1 MKTSPETD
9 KLLPALMK
17 ARSAISIL
25 PLVKDARGDKAKYL
39 KLGTLLAAVEPVL
52 FEHDIMIVQGVGES
66 VTDGLLIAVRV
77 ETTLLHVSGQW
88 ISTSVVI
95 PVAGPM
101 LKGGENRGPHSA
113 PDGGI
118 SISYG
123 RRYGLMAVLCIT
135 PEDDNDGVVATS
147 ARRGRARAV
156 AVGVAERATNSRTEN
171 LKQRLAE
178 TGTRKLVKIEQ
189 CMDCGAKQGQPHEEG
204 CPNA

>member
-17 ARSAISIL
+17 ARAAISIL
-25 PLVKDARGDKAKYL
+25 PLVKDAKGERAKYL

-52 FEHDIMIVQGVGES
+52 FEHDIMIVQGVGAPIQ
-66 VTDGLLIAVRV
+66 DGLLIAIDVQ
-77 ETTLLHVSGQW
+77 TTLLHVSGQW
-88 ISTSVVI
+88 ISTGVLI

-101 LKGGENRGPHSA
+101 LKGGENRGAVSA

-123 RRYGLMAVLCIT
+123 RRYGLMAILSIT
-135 PEDDNDGVVATS
+135 PEDDNDGVIATS

-156 AVGVAERATNSRTEN
+156 AVGVAERATNSRTES

-178 TGTRKLVKIEQ
+178 TGQRKLVKIEQ

>member
-1 MKTSPETD
+1 M
-9 KLLPALMK
+9 PALLK
-17 ARSAISIL
+17 ARAAISIL
-25 PLVKDARGDKAKYL
+25 PLVKDAKGERAKYL

-52 FEHDIMIVQGVGES
+52 HENDIMIVQGDAGPI
-66 VTDGLLIAVRV
+66 TDGLLFGVRI

-88 ISTSVVI
+88 ISTEVCI

-101 LKGGENRGPHSA
+101 LKGGENRGAVSA

-123 RRYGLMAVLCIT
+123 RRYGLMAILSIT

-156 AVGVAERATNSRTEN
+156 AVGVTERATNKRTDD
-171 LKQRLAE
+171 LKQRLADQRA
-178 TGTRKLVKIEQ
+178 GPKLVKIDQ
-189 CMDCGAKQGQPHEEG
+189 CMDCGAPKGEPHEEG